1 MELCDSDLSQLIKQG
16 QQLPEDDCIKIL
28 AQICEGFLVLVKEGI
43 IHRYQSSNIEIWN
56 HRT

>member
-43 IHRYQSSNIEIWN
+43 IHRYQSSNIEI
-56 HRT
+56 